1 METFELMETFKK
13 LFFSW
18 RYWLTLVFTS
28 SATTL
33 LVSVPEE
40 SLNIKMWLA
49 VFFLT
54 KIGAISLAMLAFCT
68 ARNLFEEFEE
78 ND

>member
-1 METFELMETFKK
+1 METFKK
-13 LFFSW
+13 LISSP
-18 RYWLTLVFTS
+18 RYWLALVSTFAAS
-28 SATTL
+28 VL
-33 LVSVPEE
+33 LISVPEE
-40 SLNIKMWLA
+40 SLNLKMWFA

-54 KIGAISLAMLAFCT
+54 KIGAVSLAMLAFCT

>member
-1 METFELMETFKK
+1 METFKK
-13 LFFSW
+13 LISSP
-18 RYWLTLVFTS
+18 RYWF
-28 SATTL
+28 A
-33 LVSVPEE
+33 LVSTFAASVLLISIPEE
-40 SLNIKMWLA
+40 SLNLKMWFA

-68 ARNLFEEFEE
+68 ARKLFKEFEE

>member
-1 METFELMETFKK
+1 METLKK
-13 LFFSW
+13 LISSP
-18 RYWLTLVFTS
+18 RYWLALVSTFAAS
-28 SATTL
+28 VL

-40 SLNIKMWLA
+40 SLNLKMWFA

-54 KIGAISLAMLAFCT
+54 KIGAVSLAMLAFCT
-68 ARNLFEEFEE
+68 ARKLFKEFEE